1 MTKTIKNTANDC
13 FLWLKNYWPCL
24 LIILAIIGFESKSL
38 YNYPIG
44 IMALLG
50 LYNIFVSPKSLFQDK
65 TLKLFLYAFLCLW
78 LPLLISLPDAVNIH
92 HSSKTVLP
100 YLRFFFAGVFII
112 SALSKDQQ
120 RSNLIVSSVFII
132 VTVWCID
139 ASIQFFSGHNLLGF
153 PYIAFQGITG
163 MFYPR
168 NTISHICSILSGFC
182 FFYIFLNFNK
192 KRWLVIS
199 LIPLF
204 FIVLLSGRRAAWVML
219 ALSSFGFFIYMYLCS
234 QNKKMILKTTAV
246 ITFAITLSL
255 SSTIILHKPTN
266 DRFNT
271 TLGLFSN
278 NFETIDSATAGRL
291 SLWKVGFTIFKSN
304 PVNGIGPRGY
314 RHVFHEY
321 SSTDNYWFTDPPQ
334 THPHLLILE
343 IMAETGAIGLFGYLT
358 LLFFLIKGAINRKA
372 LKSELPYL
380 LPVLVAIFPFNAHMA
395 FYGSIWSSMTWL
407 LISLYFANAKSII
420 NNERLKQ

>member
-1 MTKTIKNTANDC
+1 MNATIKNIANNH

-24 LIILAIIGFESKSL
+24 LIILAIIGFVSKSL

-50 LYNIFVSPKSLFQDK
+50 LYNILLSPRILFQDK
-65 TLKLFLYAFLCLW
+65 TIKLFLYAFLCLW
-78 LPLLISLPDAVNIH
+78 LPLLISLPDAVNLQ
-92 HSSKTVLP
+92 HSAKTVFP

-112 SALSKDQQ
+112 IALAKNEKRLDLILSSAFM
-120 RSNLIVSSVFII
+120 IVVIWS
-132 VTVWCID
+132 ID
-139 ASIQFFSGHNLLGF
+139 ASIQFFFGHNLLGF
-153 PYIAFQGITG
+153 PYISFQGITG

-168 NTISHICSILSGFC
+168 NTISHICSVLSGFC
-182 FFYIFLNFNK
+182 FIYIYLNFNK

-234 QNKKMILKTTAV
+234 QNKKLILKTTAV
-246 ITFAITLSL
+246 ITFAITLAL

-278 NFETIDSATAGRL
+278 NYETVDGATAGRL
-291 SLWKVGFTIFKSN
+291 SLWKVGFAIFKSN
-304 PVNGIGPRGY
+304 PINGIGPRGY

-334 THPHLLILE
+334 THPHLLMLE
-343 IMAETGAIGLFGYLT
+343 IMVETGAIGLFGYLI
-358 LLFFLIKGAINRKA
+358 LLFLLIKGAINRKT

-380 LPVLVAIFPFNAHMA
+380 LPVLVAIFPLNAHMA

-407 LISLYFANAKSII
+407 LISFYFANAKLII
-420 NNERLKQ
+420 NNE